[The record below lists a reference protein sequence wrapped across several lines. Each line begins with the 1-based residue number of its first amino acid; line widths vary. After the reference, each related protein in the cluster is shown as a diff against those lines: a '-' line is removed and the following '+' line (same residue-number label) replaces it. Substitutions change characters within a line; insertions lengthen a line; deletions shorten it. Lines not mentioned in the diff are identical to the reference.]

1 MKKLAIALLPLALMA
16 GCKKEETPKPPPPS
30 VTVSKPTTE
39 QITPY
44 LTETGNSVASSTV
57 DLVARVSGF
66 LESYNFVDGSMVDKN
81 SLLFVIQPEPYAN
94 QVDEAQATL
103 DADTAELTYDQAEYV
118 RQLDMYEQQ
127 ATSLA
132 DVQQWQATRDSAA
145 AAVEGASASLEN
157 EKITYSYTHVFA
169 PMNGRIG
176 RHLVDPGNLVGD
188 GAATELASLEQIS
201 PIYIYFSVSELD
213 LLKLREIA
221 KKADFQASE
230 INQIP
235 IGVALQNEKG
245 FPHEGYLDFAS
256 TELEASTGTIQMRGI
271 LPNEDMA
278 FLPGQFV
285 QVRIAIGKPTPQL
298 TLPDTA
304 VMYDQVGAYVY
315 TVKGGSKVV
324 EKRVKTGSTNNN
336 RIVIAQGL
344 TAKDRVIVNGAQNAT
359 VGGVVKVQTAKKS
372 K

>member
-16 GCKKEETPKPPPPS
+16 GCKKETPTPPPPL
-30 VTVSKPTTE
+30 VTVSKPVTQ

-44 LTETGNSVASSTV
+44 LVETGNSVASSSV

-66 LESYNFVDGSMVDKN
+66 LESYNFTDGSMVDKN

-103 DADTAELTYDQAEYV
+103 DADIAELTYDQAEYV
-118 RQLDMYEQQ
+118 RQLDMYKQK

-132 DVQQWQATRDSAA
+132 DVQQWKATRDSAA
-145 AAVEGASASLEN
+145 AAVEGANASLEN

-169 PMNGRIG
+169 PIAGRIG

-188 GAATELASLEQIS
+188 GQATELASLEQIS

-221 KKADFQASE
+221 KETGFDAAQIS
-230 INQIP
+230 QIP
-235 IGVALQNEKG
+235 MDVAMQNENG
-245 FPHEGYLDFAS
+245 FPHKGYLDFAS
-256 TELEASTGTIQMRGI
+256 TELEASTGTIQMRGV
-271 LPNEDMA
+271 LPNEDKA
-278 FLPGQFV
+278 LLPGQFV
-285 QVRIAIGKPTPQL
+285 QVRIALGKPTPQL

-304 VMYDQVGAYVY
+304 IMYDQVGAYVY
-315 TVKGGSKVV
+315 TVRNGGKVA
-324 EKRVKTGSTNNN
+324 EKRIKTGSTNMNS
-336 RIVIAQGL
+336 IVIAQGL
-344 TAKDRVIVNGAQNAT
+344 TAKDRVIVNGTQNAT

-372 K
+372 Q